1 LLKEQTH
8 STNLFVDTNYVI
20 SYNLRVMAL
29 GFLPAALVLLAT
41 PNRSAL
47 PFDPHWLEPYFQAPL
62 LRAAAASFR
71 ASDWSTAATD
81 FATALAKL
89 PRASPERAP
98 ATYLLA
104 LAHANAGRWAQA
116 EPLFEGLFSA
126 AGPLAAY
133 HAYNAARCHLRRGDG
148 AGALVWAAK
157 VPPDSIPAAEAA
169 LITIDALGAA
179 HRWSEAEAAARA
191 YPQRFP
197 AGPRPSEALFARAQA
212 QEALD
217 RGADAA
223 ASYRELWSSA
233 TSDRWIDRAEARLQA
248 LAAAAASDPT
258 AIAATTKTAGDWVGR
273 GMVLF
278 DQNRNEAAEAA
289 FTAALEAPALTPAL
303 TCRAAYHRAQSIW
316 KQRQRARAQPLFA
329 QAIGACQAARDDDL
343 TVKALYQR
351 ARCLASAG
359 TSTDRTAALAAY
371 AQLERDHPDHSYAD
385 DARVRAA
392 EEAWRSGDEAA
403 AEALLEQLPERYP
416 AGDNVGEALWR
427 LAFRSF
433 QRQDFAATHH
443 WLDLNLRLVPLATRW
458 DSEGRA
464 EYWQARAFERQHD
477 TPAALP
483 WYERAVQRY
492 PLSVYALL
500 SLQRLAT
507 AAPARHGSLIRE
519 LRAGFTAATPRIDFA
534 PSPLY
539 ATPGFRRG
547 LLLARM
553 GQDADAHREFA
564 RLATTVAPGRPR
576 DDLAWITALV
586 LDRGHLWSAA
596 HAIPAAHA
604 ATFRARYPLAAGITR
619 WRLTYP
625 RAFADLVASASR
637 LNAVPEALQLALMRE
652 ESAFDPRAVSTANC
666 LGLTMLKPDTAAELN
681 GQPIAREKL
690 FDPPTN
696 IRLGSRHLAFLLK
709 RYRSHP
715 LPAIAAYNAGLGA
728 VDRWIRE
735 RGQLPLDEFLE
746 TIPFD
751 ETRGYTKRVL
761 ASFFAYTW
769 LYSPRPV
776 PALTLA
782 PLRE

>member
-1 LLKEQTH
+1 
-8 STNLFVDTNYVI
+8 
-20 SYNLRVMAL
+20 
-29 GFLPAALVLLAT
+29 VLLRARFSMT
-41 PNRSAL
+41 SVAVFLSLAPSSPAS
-47 PFDPHWLEPYFQAPL
+47 PSPAFAFDPHGLEPYFQGPR
-62 LRAAAASFR
+62 LRAAADSFR
-71 ASDWSTAATD
+71 AGDWSAAATA
-81 FATALAKL
+81 FSAALVKL
-89 PRASPERAP
+89 PRISPERPP

-104 LAHANAGRWAQA
+104 LAHANAGHWTQA
-116 EPLFEGLFSA
+116 EPLFEDLFGGWPA
-126 AGPLAAY
+126 LAPY
-133 HAYNAARCHLRRGDG
+133 HAYNAARCHLRRGDV
-148 AGALVWAAK
+148 AGALTWAAK
-157 VPPDSIPAAEAA
+157 VAPGTIPEAEAN

-191 YPQRFP
+191 YPERFP
-197 AGPRPSEALFARAQA
+197 AGPRHSEALFARAQA

-217 RGADAA
+217 RNADAA
-223 ASYRELWSSA
+223 ISYRALWSSA
-233 TSDRWIDRAEARLQA
+233 TSDRWIDRAEARL
-248 LAAAAASDPT
+248 AAIANADAADSAT
-258 AIAATTKTAGDWVGR
+258 IAATTKTAGDWVGR

-278 DQNRNEAAEAA
+278 DQNRNDAAEAA
-289 FTAALEAPALTPAL
+289 FTTALDAPDLTPAL

-316 KQRQRARAQPLFA
+316 KQRQRGRAQPLFA
-329 QAIGACQAARDDDL
+329 QAVSACQAARDEDL

-351 ARCLASAG
+351 ARCLASAAA
-359 TSTDRTAALAAY
+359 SPEDRAAALAAY

-392 EEAWRSGDEAA
+392 EEAWRAGDDAA
-403 AEALLEQLPERYP
+403 AEALLERLPELYP

-427 LAFRSF
+427 LAFRGY
-433 QRQDFAATHH
+433 QKQDWQATHH
-443 WLDLNLRLVPLATRW
+443 WLDLNLRLVPVAPRW

-464 EYWQARAFERQHD
+464 EYWQARTFERQD
-477 TPAALP
+477 DLGQAVL

-500 SLQRLAT
+500 SLQRLES
-507 AAPARHGSLIRE
+507 AAPARHKTLIRE
-519 LRAGFTAATPRIDFA
+519 LRSGFTAAPPPIDFA
-534 PSPLY
+534 PSALY

-553 GQDADAHREFA
+553 GLGADAHREFA
-564 RLATTVAPGRPR
+564 RVANTVAPGKPR

-596 HAIPAAHA
+596 RSIPAANA
-604 ATFRARYPLAAGITR
+604 AAFRAHYPIAAGLTR

-625 RAFADLVASASR
+625 RAFADLVASHSR

-690 FDPPTN
+690 FDAPTN
-696 IRLGSRHLAFLLK
+696 IRLGSRQLAHLLR
-709 RYRSHP
+709 RYRSQP
-715 LPAIAAYNAGLGA
+715 LPAIAAYNAGMGA

-746 TIPFD
+746 AIPFD

-769 LYSPRPV
+769 LYAPRPV
-776 PALTLA
+776 PTLA
-782 PLRE
+782 LSPLRE